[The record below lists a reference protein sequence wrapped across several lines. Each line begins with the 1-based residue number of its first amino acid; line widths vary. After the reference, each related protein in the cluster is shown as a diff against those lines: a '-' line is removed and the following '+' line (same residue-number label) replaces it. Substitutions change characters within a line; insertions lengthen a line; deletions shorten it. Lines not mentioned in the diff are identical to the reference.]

1 MSYHSYSLDEPCG
14 NTCPSID
21 GIIANINTAIS
32 ILEGITQSEE
42 PGTSSGAYDALDCLT
57 GLESEL
63 EELRRNNSDLREWGK
78 SLAGIIDNIR
88 DIL

>member
-1 MSYHSYSLDEPCG
+1 MSYSSYSLDEPCG
-14 NTCPSID
+14 NTCPGID
-21 GIIANINTAIS
+21 GIIANINTAMS

-42 PGTSSGAYDALDCLT
+42 PGTSSDAYDALDCLT
-57 GLESEL
+57 GLESDL